1 MCPDNDCEATGVGFV
16 FFFFLYF
23 FLLLQMKTRSK
34 RKHVL
39 VLWIIFL
46 EVRSNTGQAGA
57 DYGVLNLYIR
67 SADDFF
73 FQDCLLC
80 LKDWVGF
87 LRTSFGFLEI
97 CLRFPEDWLWFI
109 PRRFWARVE
118 IHPLHLV
125 LGLNWAPPG
134 GIKKNWLR
142 FSCRLTKA
150 LKTRLFLTVPNGTF
164 VILIGRSIPLIFHP
178 TLSTKTCCG
187 VFSAAALF

>member
-1 MCPDNDCEATGVGFV
+1 
-16 FFFFLYF
+16 
-23 FLLLQMKTRSK
+23 MKTRSK

-57 DYGVLNLYIR
+57 EYGVLNLYIR

-80 LKDWVGF
+80 LKDWVRF

-134 GIKKNWLR
+134 GIKKTGLGFPVDWLKPWKQE
-142 FSCRLTKA
+142 FFCPV
-150 LKTRLFLTVPNGTF
+150 FLTVPNGTF

-187 VFSAAALF
+187 VSSAAALF

>member
-1 MCPDNDCEATGVGFV
+1 MFWYCELFSLRSGATRGRQV
-16 FFFFLYF
+16 
-23 FLLLQMKTRSK
+23 QIMES
-34 RKHVL
+34 
-39 VLWIIFL
+39 
-46 EVRSNTGQAGA
+46 
-57 DYGVLNLYIR
+57 LNLYIR
-67 SADDFF
+67 SAEVFF
-73 FQDCLLC
+73 FSRLPLC
-80 LKDWVGF
+80 LKDWVRF

-118 IHPLHLV
+118 KHPLHLV

-134 GIKKNWLR
+134 GIKKTGLGFPVDWLKPWKQD
-142 FSCRLTKA
+142 FFCPV
-150 LKTRLFLTVPNGTF
+150 FLTVPNGTF